1 MKKKFG
7 MNRKSKPIQAVFGE
21 SVFLRYRIYIVLGV
35 GSVII
40 IIFLSFA
47 DLILYLMN
55 GFMITTHFSESV
67 GLEKVRI
74 VCVIA
79 RKEFEFI
86 YRNQITKA
94 EFENYL
100 KRYYFLDT
108 YPDIDLLCKRMDRKT
123 IAAYP
128 IPKI

>member
-1 MKKKFG
+1 
-7 MNRKSKPIQAVFGE
+7 MNHKSKPIQAVFGE
-21 SVFLRYRIYIVLGV
+21 SVFLRYRIYIVLGI
-35 GSVII
+35 GSVLIN
-40 IIFLSFA
+40 IFLSFV

-74 VCVIA
+74 VGVIA

-108 YPDIDLLCKRMDRKT
+108 HPDIDLLFKRMDRKT
-123 IAAYP
+123 IPAYL
-128 IPKI
+128 IPKISGQI